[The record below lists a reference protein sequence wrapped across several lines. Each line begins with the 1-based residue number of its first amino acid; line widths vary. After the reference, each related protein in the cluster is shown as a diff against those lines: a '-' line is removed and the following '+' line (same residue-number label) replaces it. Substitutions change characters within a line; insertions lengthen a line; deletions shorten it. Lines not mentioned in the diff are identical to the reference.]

1 MRLIIRTL
9 FFFLVLFLMQPFIAE
24 AQELRQI
31 GREQQNQRVSDERL
45 ANQFYRNQEWEQAG
59 ALYLKLYQTYK
70 SQHYFSYYLHV

>member
-45 ANQFYRNQEWEQAG
+45 ANQFYRNQEWPTSFILPVMVIQQFCCVNGFA
-59 ALYLKLYQTYK
+59 YR
-70 SQHYFSYYLHV
+70 